1 MEPMPGAS
9 GQNGSEYMNK
19 YREARKAARLTQKEM
34 ADLLGIPKRTIGNW
48 ETEVNTPAEWVWRL
62 VEEKLESMKKDPS

>member
-1 MEPMPGAS
+1 M
-9 GQNGSEYMNK
+9 NINK
-19 YREARKAARLTQKEM
+19 YREARKAAGLTQKEM

-62 VEEKLESMKKDPS
+62 VEEKLEGMKKDPS

>member
-1 MEPMPGAS
+1 M
-9 GQNGSEYMNK
+9 NMNK
-19 YREARKAARLTQKEM
+19 YREARKAAGLTQKEM

-48 ETEVNTPAEWVWRL
+48 ETEVNTPAEWAWRL